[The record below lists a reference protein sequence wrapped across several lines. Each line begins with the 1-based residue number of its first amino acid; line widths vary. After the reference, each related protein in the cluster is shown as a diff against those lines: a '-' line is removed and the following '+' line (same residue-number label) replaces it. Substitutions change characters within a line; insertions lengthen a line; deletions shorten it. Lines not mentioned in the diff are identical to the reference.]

1 MAIIVPEDYHIKE
14 ALEERRVHCITTGAA
29 QHQDIR
35 PLRIGILNVMP
46 KAESYEYHLLFP
58 LGRSI
63 IQIEPVWL
71 RLHDHAYKS
80 SSRSHLEKLYV
91 TFEDAVRNRGF
102 DGLILTGA
110 PVESIPFTEVSYWN
124 ELTEIFAYAREHIA
138 STLGICWGGL
148 ALANYIGLDKVM
160 YDRKLF
166 GIYPTRNLDRS
177 HRITG
182 ELDDI
187 FWTPQSR
194 HSGIRDRDLEDAERD
209 KRVNLLAYNE
219 ESGYTIFESC
229 DRRFM
234 MHLGHPEYQTDRLAD
249 EYYRDVERGRSDVM
263 PPVNYDLEHPVNQ
276 WRSHSLEFFL
286 QWIKSVY
293 LDTPYEI

>member
-1 MAIIVPEDYHIKE
+1 MAIIVPENYHIKE
-14 ALEERRVHCITTGAA
+14 ALQKRRVHCITEGAA

-71 RLHDHAYKS
+71 RLHDHVYKS
-80 SSRSHLEKLYV
+80 SNHSHLDSLYM

-110 PVESIPFTEVSYWN
+110 PVESIKFTDVSYWR
-124 ELTEIFAYAREHIA
+124 ELVEIFNYAQDNIA

-148 ALANYIGLDKVM
+148 ALAYYKGIDKVM
-160 YDRKLF
+160 YDKKLF
-166 GIYPTRNLDRS
+166 GIYPTKNLDRS

-182 ELDDI
+182 ELDDV

-194 HSGIRDRDLEDAERD
+194 HSGIRDKDLEDAARE
-209 KRVNLLAYNE
+209 KRLHLLAYGE
-219 ESGYTIFESC
+219 ETGYTIFESC
-229 DRRFM
+229 DRRFV
-234 MHLGHPEYQTDRLAD
+234 MHLGHPEYQTERLAD
-249 EYYRDVERGRSDVM
+249 EYYRDLEKGRSDVE
-263 PPVNYDLEHPVNQ
+263 PPVHYDLQNPVNQ